1 MKHTITSPTQVGLLQ
16 LDSTDTV
23 KSVAAA
29 IEARRAQC
37 IEADMG
43 MMRRDRRG
51 LVIPGSGKWPTLGR
65 VTFSDPTKPR
75 YRAPK
80 PGDGIPKFDTRT
92 EQAMDAC
99 ERDGAEFWAFHPVN
113 RTCWAVKIAS
123 TSL

>member
-1 MKHTITSPTQVGLLQ
+1 MKHTITSPTQVGLFQ

-29 IEARRAQC
+29 IEARRALLDDA
-37 IEADMG
+37 EYTKMAG
-43 MMRRDRRG
+43 TRDWQ
-51 LVIPGSGKWPTLGR
+51 SKNWPTLGR

-113 RTCWAVKIAS
+113 RTCWAVKNRQYV
-123 TSL
+123 TVKF